1 MRLRFL
7 RFRQKV
13 WHTPS
18 QHFWKIKQL
27 LLNNHISLFHSVFTV
42 DNLSFDVALL
52 ELMLRHRPPLSLWH
66 ATGTSSMKNASPE
79 FDVYIAKSAAFAKP
93 ILTKLRKLFHQA
105 CPAIVET
112 MKWSFPHFEYKGI
125 VGSMAAFK
133 NHVSFG
139 FWKGKLLDDPQ
150 GLFTEVGKTP
160 MNASR
165 LTDVSELPADKI
177 LLDYIRRAVA
187 MNEDGVKTLQPKKKP
202 KAALEVPDYFQS
214 ALKKNKKALATFEA
228 FSPSHKSEYVEWIA
242 LAKQETTRQQRLN
255 TAVQWLAE
263 GKPRNWKHMR
273 K

>member
-7 RFRQKV
+7 RFRQKLGD
-13 WHTPS
+13 TPPNI
-18 QHFWKIKQL
+18 FGKIKQL
-27 LLNNHISLFHSVFTV
+27 ALKNHISSFHPGDFIV
-42 DNLSFDVALL
+42 NLSFDIVPLDLGCAID
-52 ELMLRHRPPLSLWH
+52 PILSL
-66 ATGTSSMKNASPE
+66 AGFLMKNASPE

-150 GLFTEVGKTP
+150 GLFTEVGRAP

-187 MNEDGVKTLQPKKKP
+187 MNEDGVKTPQPKKKP

-228 FSPSHKSEYVEWIA
+228 FSPSHKREYVEWIVE
-242 LAKQETTRQQRLN
+242 AKQEATRHQRLN
-255 TAVQWLAE
+255 TAIQWLAE
-263 GKPRNWKHMR
+263 GKPRNWKYMR